1 MPDYGDEYDNYRST
15 TGNITN
21 VAGNPIMWRSR
32 RQDRLAVSVNEAE
45 YYAAAEAAKD
55 CVYIN
60 RMVRSLSPDQRLASH
75 PVLKMDS
82 LTAKTCAENP
92 SDNEKQRHID
102 LRAHYLR
109 DCVTRGDFAIEHI
122 PGSENPAD
130 QLTKSLPEATMSK
143 FREFHHLEP
152 REGKVRGPRTGRS

>member
-1 MPDYGDEYDNYRST
+1 
-15 TGNITN
+15 
-21 VAGNPIMWRSR
+21 
-32 RQDRLAVSVNEAE
+32 
-45 YYAAAEAAKD
+45 
-55 CVYIN
+55 
-60 RMVRSLSPDQRLASH
+60 
-75 PVLKMDS
+75 MDS

-122 PGSENPAD
+122 PGKDNPAD

-152 REGKVRGPRTGRS
+152 RDGKVRGPSTSH